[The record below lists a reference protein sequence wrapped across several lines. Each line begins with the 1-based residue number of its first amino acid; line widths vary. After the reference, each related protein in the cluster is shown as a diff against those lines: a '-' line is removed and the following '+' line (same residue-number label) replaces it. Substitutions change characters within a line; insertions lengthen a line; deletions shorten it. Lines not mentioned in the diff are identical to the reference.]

1 MATRPSN
8 TAPKLG
14 GVSLFYD
21 RRSASDLGKGAPV
34 TLTMTQGIEDQ
45 LDRCFNE
52 LWNIC
57 PNGKPNK
64 IFTAGAW
71 TNKPGMHGAGRAF
84 DLDGFEWSNRK
95 FIVLEDGRKNGDRK
109 FYFGI
114 EAVLRK
120 HFGIVLDY
128 LYNSDHY
135 DHFHIDDG
143 VSIDFD
149 TSARSK
155 VLFLQGALV
164 FVFGLS
170 VGSTGIDGRWGDNT
184 KNALNQAL
192 SRLGITGSIFNRN
205 VWLDFLTQT
214 AKEAFGTSVI
224 SRNVTIT
231 QPTPLSQFP
240 FENSV
245 HFEGTADPE
254 VTTIKLIAEDKFHFD
269 TVIVNSGKWATDYKF
284 YQAGQREIV
293 IKGFDNSDR
302 QVSRT
307 TVDILLQMT
316 SLADSNLPEKT
327 SNLLGS
333 VVINTMSD
341 STKLT
346 QITQPFQGAKAIF
359 KLNSGELYIEGN
371 LYITANGSPNVLI
384 LDPIHGVLQ
393 TSLKYLGL
401 TGQEQFVN
409 SEKISYFLL
418 PKDLYEPFAINL
430 GDIGVFIYNN
440 KIAYAVFADVGESHK
455 SAGGSI
461 ALANVLGNDAVV
473 DNIINRGI
481 SDNVI
486 CIVFPKSGDGTP
498 QTPDQIQQ
506 KGEELFKRLGGN
518 SPM

>member
-8 TAPKLG
+8 TFNRLG
-14 GVSLFYD
+14 DVPLFYD
-21 RRSASDLGKGAPV
+21 RRSADDLGRGTPV
-34 TLTMTQGIEDQ
+34 TLAAIQPFEDK
-45 LDRCFNE
+45 LDQCFKE

-57 PNGKPNK
+57 PYGKANK

-71 TNKPGMHGAGRAF
+71 TDKPGMHGAGRAF
-84 DLDGFEWSNRK
+84 DLDGFEWSERK
-95 FIVLEDGRKNGDRK
+95 FIVLEDGRRNGDRK

-128 LYNSDHY
+128 LYNSDHW
-135 DHFHIDDG
+135 DHFHLDDG
-143 VSIDFD
+143 VSTDFD

-170 VGSTGIDGRWGDNT
+170 VGSTGIDGQWGDNT
-184 KNALNQAL
+184 KNALSQAL
-192 SRLGITGSIFNRN
+192 SQLGISGSIFNRN
-205 VWLDFLTQT
+205 VWLDFLTGT
-214 AKEAFGTSVI
+214 AKEAFGTSVVP
-224 SRNVTIT
+224 RNVTIT
-231 QPTPLSQFP
+231 QPTPGSVFP
-240 FENSV
+240 FQNPV

-254 VTTIKLIAEDKFHFD
+254 VKTIKLIAEDRFHFD
-269 TVIVNSGKWATDYKF
+269 TVSVNSGNWATDYQF
-284 YQAGQREIV
+284 NQAGNREIV
-293 IKGFDNSDR
+293 IKGFDNSNR

-307 TVDILLQMT
+307 TANILLQMT
-316 SLADSNLPEKT
+316 SLAASSLTENA

-333 VVINTMSD
+333 LVDTLSD
-341 STKLT
+341 ATKVT
-346 QITQPFQGAKAIF
+346 QVNQPFQGANTIF

-371 LYITANGSPNVLI
+371 MYLSTNGSPNVSL

-393 TSLKYLGL
+393 TSLKYPDR

-409 SEKISYFLL
+409 SEQISYFLL
-418 PKDLYEPFAINL
+418 PKDLYEPFKIKL
-430 GDIGVFIYNN
+430 GDIAVFIYNN

-461 ALANVLGNDAVV
+461 ALANALGHDAIV

-481 SDNVI
+481 SDDVI
-486 CIVFPKSGDGTP
+486 CIVFPNSGDGTP
-498 QTPDQIQQ
+498 QKPDQIQQ
-506 KGEELFKRLGGN
+506 KGEELFQALGGN
-518 SPM
+518 PPI

>member
-8 TAPKLG
+8 APDKLG
-14 GVSLFYD
+14 DVRLFYD
-21 RRSASDLGKGAPV
+21 RRSANDLGKGTPV
-34 TLTMTQGIEDQ
+34 VLAMTQGFEDQ

-52 LWNIC
+52 LWNIS
-57 PNGKPNK
+57 PNGKPDK

-71 TNKPGMHGAGRAF
+71 TNKPGMHGEGRAF

-114 EAVLRK
+114 EAILRK

-128 LYNSDHY
+128 LYNSDHH

-155 VLFLQGALV
+155 ILFLQGALV

-170 VGSTGIDGRWGDNT
+170 VGATGIDGQWGDNT

-192 SRLGITGSIFNRN
+192 SKLGIAGSIFNRN
-205 VWLDFLTQT
+205 TWLDFLTQT
-214 AKEAFGTSVI
+214 AKEAFGTSI
-224 SRNVTIT
+224 IPRNVSIT
-231 QPTPLSQFP
+231 QPTPASKFS
-240 FENSV
+240 FKNSV

-269 TVIVNSGKWATDYKF
+269 TVAVDSGKWATDYKF
-284 YQAGQREIV
+284 NQAGHREIV
-293 IKGFDNSDR
+293 IKGFDSSDR

-307 TVDILLQMT
+307 TVEILLQMT
-316 SLADSNLPEKT
+316 SLANSNLPEKA
-327 SNLLGS
+327 SSLLGS
-333 VVINTMSD
+333 IVINTGSD
-341 STKLT
+341 SKNLT

-371 LYITANGSPNVLI
+371 LYISANGSPNVSI
-384 LDPIHGVLQ
+384 LDPIHGVLE
-393 TSLKYLGL
+393 TRLKYLGL

-418 PKDLYEPFAINL
+418 PKDLYEPLNINL

-440 KIAYAVFADVGESHK
+440 KITYAVFADVGESHK

-461 ALANVLGNDAVV
+461 ALANELGKHTIV

-481 SDNVI
+481 SDNII
-486 CIVFPKSGDGTP
+486 CIVFPSSGDGTP

-506 KGEELFKRLGGN
+506 KGEELFKSLGGN
-518 SPM
+518 PPL

>member
-1 MATRPSN
+1 MAKPSN
-8 TAPKLG
+8 TFNRLG
-14 GVSLFYD
+14 DVPLYYD
-21 RRSASDLGKGAPV
+21 RRSPNDLGKGTPV
-34 TLTMTQGIEDQ
+34 TLAATQLFEDQ

-57 PNGKPNK
+57 PNGKPSK

-71 TNKPGMHGAGRAF
+71 TDKPGMHGAGRAF

-95 FIVLEDGRKNGDRK
+95 FIVLEDGQKNGDRK

-135 DHFHIDDG
+135 DHFHLDDG
-143 VSIDFD
+143 KSIDFD

-164 FVFGLS
+164 FVFGFS
-170 VGSTGIDGRWGDNT
+170 VGSTGIDGQWGDQT
-184 KNALNQAL
+184 KNAVNQAL
-192 SRLGITGSIFNRN
+192 SKLGISGSIFNQN
-205 VWLDFLTQT
+205 TWVQFLTLT
-214 AKEAFGTSVI
+214 AKEAFGAKVVSSNI
-224 SRNVTIT
+224 TIT
-231 QPTPLSQFP
+231 QPTPGSE
-240 FENSV
+240 FEFQNPV

-254 VTTIKLIAEDKFHFD
+254 VQTIKLIAEDKFHFD
-269 TVIVNSGKWATDYKF
+269 TVSVTDSKWTTDYKF
-284 YQAGQREIV
+284 NQAGKREIV
-293 IKGFDNSDR
+293 IKGFNSSNQ

-307 TVDILLQMT
+307 TVDIVLQMN
-316 SLADSNLPEKT
+316 SLADSSLPENA

-333 VVINTMSD
+333 TLDTLSD
-341 STKLT
+341 STKVT
-346 QITQPFQGAKAIF
+346 QINQPFQGVKAIF

-371 LYITANGSPNVLI
+371 LYLSANGSPNASL

-393 TSLKYLGL
+393 TSLKHPGRID
-401 TGQEQFVN
+401 QDQFVN
-409 SEKISYFLL
+409 SEEVPYFLL
-418 PKDLYEPFAINL
+418 PEELHEPFEIKL
-430 GDIGVFIYNN
+430 GDIAVFIYNN
-440 KIAYAVFADVGESHK
+440 KIAYAVFADFGESHK
-455 SAGGSI
+455 SVGVSI
-461 ALANVLGNDAVV
+461 ALANRLGNDAVV

-481 SDNVI
+481 SDDVI

-506 KGEELFKRLGGN
+506 KGEELFKTLGGN
-518 SPM
+518 PPL